1 MKKTECGKKWRE
13 IPWNDVLKQKC
24 SADKYFMR
32 SGLIRKDL
40 LPVYSSE
47 FMPPTH
53 VVSSVE
59 EFDAVLDKIKED
71 IIAVRADD
79 LWVLKLSDSSNA
91 YGIHFFHL
99 KETTSVRSLL
109 LDGQTRVLQKYV
121 QPMLIDGKKFH
132 IRALVLA
139 VGHLDVYVYEN
150 VRVLLASAPFSTD
163 SLNPFIHITNQS
175 VNKNGNPSYN
185 NENQNVP
192 LSDAFSNDVG
202 TSILHQIHDICRHT
216 FRCLATNRR
225 HFFSLPNCYE
235 IFGFDFLVDINGRV
249 LLLEANPDPSLSMYN
264 GEAILPSSPLDIGV
278 PSTFAQVFSLQK
290 ELAFA
295 RLKK

>member
-91 YGIHFFHL
+91 
-99 KETTSVRSLL
+99 
-109 LDGQTRVLQKYV
+109 QTRVLQKYV

-150 VRVLLASAPFSTD
+150 VRVLLASAPFSTE

-202 TSILHQIHDICRHT
+202 TSILHQIHDICRHA

-249 LLLEANPDPSLSMYN
+249 LLLEANPDPSLAMYN